1 MATKTNKNV
10 ILLPI
15 FPKYAN
21 AIMDGKK
28 KIEFR
33 KINIP
38 THIKHVVIYATAPQ
52 MKIIGTF
59 EVENITKASPKFL
72 WKKFSKIGCV
82 KKEFLFKYYDNHKIG
97 VAIHIGKIKGV
108 RKPLPLSKIKKGF
121 NAPQSFRYLE
131 NEEWEKIVGYCQ

>member
-28 KIEFR
+28 KVEFR

-38 THIKHVVIYATAPQ
+38 SHIKHVLIYATAPK
-52 MKIIGTF
+52 MEIIGTF
-59 EVENITKASPKFL
+59 EVENITKASPKCL
-72 WKKFSKIGCV
+72 WEKFNKVGFV
-82 KKEFLFKYYDNHKIG
+82 EKDFLFKYYDNHKTGI
-97 VAIHIGKIKGV
+97 AIHIGKIKEV
-108 RKPLPLSKIKKGF
+108 RKPLPLSKIKNGF

-131 NEEWEKIVGYCQ
+131 NAEWEKVVGYCR